1 MRGRDIV
8 VAVPFCAM
16 VIGMTV
22 ALSSPRLERDAAGAV
37 AAAIAENIG
46 EFVKV
51 EPLTGAGRSEIG
63 SETLCLNANG
73 QVQVQ
78 DVARK
83 LETTFL
89 RIVPESRC
97 RKKVV
102 EGDFGMFVS
111 MIYFYNENGIQSSHL
126 KIAKIECSVAQKCSV
141 DIDQFG
147 SGVRYNCV
155 RSGEDWKV
163 ISSDLRWI
171 V

>member
-8 VAVPFCAM
+8 IAIAFFAM
-16 VIGMTV
+16 VIGLTV

-51 EPLTGAGRSEIG
+51 ETLTGARRSEIG

-83 LETTFL
+83 LEATFL
-89 RIVPESRC
+89 RIVPESQCSKR
-97 RKKVV
+97 VV
-102 EGDFGMFVS
+102 EGDFGMFVA
-111 MIYFYNENGIQSSHL
+111 MTYYYNENGIQSSHL

-147 SGVRYNCV
+147 SGVRYNCIK
-155 RSGEDWKV
+155 SGEDWKV